1 MINWRLCSVC
11 GLYFASIKKAGAQ
24 NPLINENDSPPPLEV
39 HRRPQRI
46 AAGRQREYLCAFQ
59 FQELEWVVY
68 DDVDTEGFIILEVS
82 SIEPGTPVIE
92 HQESCWTEE

>member
-1 MINWRLCSVC
+1 M
-11 GLYFASIKKAGAQ
+11 
-24 NPLINENDSPPPLEV
+24 
-39 HRRPQRI
+39 
-46 AAGRQREYLCAFQ
+46 
-59 FQELEWVVY
+59 VY